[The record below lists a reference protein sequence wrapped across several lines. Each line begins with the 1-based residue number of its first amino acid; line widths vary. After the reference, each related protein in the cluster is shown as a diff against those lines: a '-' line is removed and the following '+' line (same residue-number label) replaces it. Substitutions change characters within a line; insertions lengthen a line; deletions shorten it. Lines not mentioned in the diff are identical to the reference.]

1 MTPTAIASSAA
12 ASWRSAMPPAAVTSA
27 PIPAAVMS
35 AVVDSGPTES
45 WRDEPSS
52 A

>member
-1 MTPTAIASSAA
+1 MSPTTIASRAA
-12 ASWRSAMPPAAVTSA
+12 VSWRSAMPPAAVASA
-27 PIPAAVMS
+27 PMPAAVMS